1 MPLPPDSYRRGWM
14 PAGYAAAAIG
24 MRGDAEVQKRVG
36 KVLGNC
42 IERILRNEGEM
53 KGDPAE
59 RAFYRA
65 FRDST
70 L

>member
-1 MPLPPDSYRRGWM
+1 M

-36 KVLGNC
+36 KVLGYC

-53 KGDPAE
+53 KGDTYAE
-59 RAFYRA
+59 QNSAGLA
-65 FRDST
+65 E
-70 L
+70 